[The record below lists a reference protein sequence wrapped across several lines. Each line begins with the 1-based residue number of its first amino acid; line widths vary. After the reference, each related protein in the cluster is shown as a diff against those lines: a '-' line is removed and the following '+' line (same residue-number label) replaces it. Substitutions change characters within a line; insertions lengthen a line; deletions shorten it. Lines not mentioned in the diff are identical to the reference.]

1 MPAMPFRRCQPDRTI
16 YNRTIHNRPVLMS
29 AVRDGAPF
37 FLPGSAQLAPRGA
50 LLDPFGAPRLF
61 AKPCWANLKKSYRRN
76 QFGRGEMYTLTYLQ
90 LMALRLRKDKSGAV
104 ATEYAFL
111 IAFIAIVAAIGMA
124 LLGENL
130 SAFFFAIGEALAN
143 AGDAIPDLPTGT

>member
-1 MPAMPFRRCQPDRTI
+1 MLTF
-16 YNRTIHNRPVLMS
+16 
-29 AVRDGAPF
+29 
-37 FLPGSAQLAPRGA
+37 
-50 LLDPFGAPRLF
+50 
-61 AKPCWANLKKSYRRN
+61 
-76 QFGRGEMYTLTYLQ
+76 TYLQ

-111 IAFIAIVAAIGMA
+111 IAFIAIVAAIGMV

-130 SAFFFAIGEALAN
+130 SAFFLAIGEALAN

>member
-1 MPAMPFRRCQPDRTI
+1 MFT
-16 YNRTIHNRPVLMS
+16 
-29 AVRDGAPF
+29 F
-37 FLPGSAQLAPRGA
+37 
-50 LLDPFGAPRLF
+50 
-61 AKPCWANLKKSYRRN
+61 
-76 QFGRGEMYTLTYLQ
+76 TYLQ

-130 SAFFFAIGEALAN
+130 SAFFLAIGEALAN